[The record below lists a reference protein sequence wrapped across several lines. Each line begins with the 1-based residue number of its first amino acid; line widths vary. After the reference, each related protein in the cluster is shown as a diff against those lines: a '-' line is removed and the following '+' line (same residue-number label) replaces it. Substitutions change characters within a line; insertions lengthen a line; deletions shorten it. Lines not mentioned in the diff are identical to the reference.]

1 MALTYRSVK
10 GSALTIKELDDNF
23 RHFTGSQTITGSII
37 ADSFSGS
44 FSGSFEGDG
53 SNITGVT
60 ATLPAGVISS
70 SAQIDALGF
79 INSSVTASMSVATA
93 SYIEQAQS
101 ASYVITAQSASYVA
115 GANVDGIVASATS
128 AISATTALT
137 SSFVSSSFEML
148 SPNGTRYAF
157 TVNDS
162 GHLLLTGSAV

>member
-23 RHFTGSQTITGSII
+23 RHFTGSQAITGSII

-53 SNITGVT
+53 TNITGIT

-79 INSSVTASMSVATA
+79 ISSSVTASMSVATA
-93 SYIEQAQS
+93 SY
-101 ASYVITAQSASYVA
+101 VA
-115 GANVDGIVASATS
+115 GANVDGVVS
-128 AISATTALT
+128 SATTALT
-137 SSFVSSSFEML
+137 ASFVSSSFEML

>member
-23 RHFTGSQTITGSII
+23 RHFTGSQNITGSII
-37 ADSFSGS
+37 ANSFSGS
-44 FSGSFEGDG
+44 FSGSFKGDG
-53 SNITGVT
+53 TNITGIT

-79 INSSVTASMSVATA
+79 ISSSVTASMSVATA
-93 SYIEQAQS
+93 SY
-101 ASYVITAQSASYVA
+101 VA
-115 GANVDGIVASATS
+115 GANVDGVVS
-128 AISATTALT
+128 SATTALT
-137 SSFVSSSFEML
+137 ASFVSSSFEML

>member
-23 RHFTGSQTITGSII
+23 RHFTGSQAITGSIS

-53 SNITGVT
+53 TNLTGVT

-79 INSSVTASMSVATA
+79 ISSSVTASMSVATA
-93 SYIEQAQS
+93 SYVEQAQS
-101 ASYVITAQSASYVA
+101 ASYVVTAQTASYVA
-115 GANVDGIVASATS
+115 GANVDGVVSSATS
-128 AISATTALT
+128 AVTALT
-137 SSFVSSSFEML
+137 ASFVSSSFEML

>member
-23 RHFTGSQTITGSII
+23 RHFTGSQAITGSII

-79 INSSVTASMSVATA
+79 ISSSVTASMSVATA

-101 ASYVITAQSASYVA
+101 ASYVVTAQTASYVA
-115 GANVDGIVASATS
+115 GANVDGVVL
-128 AISATTALT
+128 SATTALT
-137 SSFVSSSFEML
+137 ASFVSSSFEML

-157 TVNDS
+157 TINDS

>member
-23 RHFTGSQTITGSII
+23 RHFTGSQAITGSIS

-53 SNITGVT
+53 TNITGVT
-60 ATLPAGVISS
+60 AILPAGVISS

-79 INSSVTASMSVATA
+79 ISSSVTASMSVATA
-93 SYIEQAQS
+93 SY
-101 ASYVITAQSASYVA
+101 VITAQTASYVA
-115 GANVDGIVASATS
+115 GANVDGVVS
-128 AISATTALT
+128 SATTALT
-137 SSFVSSSFEML
+137 ASFVSSSFEML

>member
-10 GSALTIKELDDNF
+10 GSALTIEELDDNF
-23 RHFTGSQTITGSII
+23 RHFTGSQAITGSII

-60 ATLPAGVISS
+60 ATLPTGVISS
-70 SAQIDALGF
+70 SAQIEALEF
-79 INSSVTASMSVATA
+79 INSSVTSSMSVATS

-101 ASYVITAQSASYVA
+101 ASYIA
-115 GANVDGIVASATS
+115 GANVDGVVLSAT
-128 AISATTALT
+128 SATTALT
-137 SSFVSSSFEML
+137 ASFVSSSFEML

-157 TVNDS
+157 TIDDS
-162 GHLLLTGSAV
+162 GHLSLTGSAI

>member
-23 RHFTGSQTITGSII
+23 RHFTGSQNITGSII
-37 ADSFSGS
+37 ANSFSGS
-44 FSGSFEGDG
+44 FSGSFKGDG
-53 SNITGVT
+53 TNITGIT

-70 SAQIDALGF
+70 SAQIDALEF

-93 SYIEQAQS
+93 SY
-101 ASYVITAQSASYVA
+101 VA
-115 GANVDGIVASATS
+115 GANVDGVVS
-128 AISATTALT
+128 SATTALT
-137 SSFVSSSFEML
+137 ASFVSSSFEML

-157 TVNDS
+157 TVNNS

>member
-23 RHFTGSQTITGSII
+23 RHFTGSQAITGSII

-44 FSGSFEGDG
+44 FSGSVEGDG

-60 ATLPAGVISS
+60 TTLPAGVISS

-79 INSSVTASMSVATA
+79 ISSSITASMSVATA
-93 SYIEQAQS
+93 SY
-101 ASYVITAQSASYVA
+101 VA
-115 GANVDGIVASATS
+115 GANVDGVVS
-128 AISATTALT
+128 SATTALT
-137 SSFVSSSFEML
+137 ASFVSSSFEML

-157 TVNDS
+157 TVTDS

>member
-10 GSALTIKELDDNF
+10 GSALTIQELDDNF

-44 FSGSFEGDG
+44 FSGSFEGNG
-53 SNITGVT
+53 SNITGIT

-70 SAQIDALGF
+70 SAQITELEF
-79 INSSVTASMSVATA
+79 VNSSITSSMSVATA

-101 ASYVITAQSASYVA
+101 ASYIA
-115 GANVDGIVASATS
+115 GANIDGIVA
-128 AISATTALT
+128 SATTALT